1 MMNIQPGN
9 SGTRRNCVRR
19 DDRDNFG
26 GVKALCGLLA
36 RVLHTAV
43 IVAVIGVFFHTYIKL
58 EQQKDALVAE
68 IRGVNERIAEVD
80 REIEGLRGTY
90 ADRSSRRYINAQIR
104 RFRLPLVPT
113 RLSQRHVMRI
123 YGSDQ
128 LARVAYP
135 TGGTQVADS
144 RRGGQRRT
152 GTR

>member
-9 SGTRRNCVRR
+9 SSTRRKDVRR
-19 DDRDNFG
+19 EDRDNSG
-26 GVKALCGLLA
+26 GVRALCGLLA

-58 EQQKDALVAE
+58 EQQKDAVVAE
-68 IRGVNERIAEVD
+68 IRSVNERIAEVD
-80 REIEGLRGTY
+80 REIEGLRGAY
-90 ADRSSRRYINAQIR
+90 ADRSSQQYISAQIR

-113 RLSQRHVMRI
+113 RLSQRCNMHV
-123 YGSDQ
+123 YGSDL

-135 TGGTQVADS
+135 MSSPQVAES
-144 RRGGQRRT
+144 RRSAPRRA